1 VSVLAKKDPSQRRND
16 VQRLI
21 EGIHQFQQ
29 NVFRPRR
36 EWFEQMAEGQRPQA
50 LFVTCSDSRINP
62 NLITQTEPGELFI
75 VRNAGN
81 IVPPH
86 STEPGGEE
94 ATIEFA
100 IAALEISDIVIC
112 GHTRCG
118 AMNGLL
124 NPSGLAEKM
133 PAMRHW
139 LNHAEATR
147 RIIREKYGHLSDL
160 PLLTA
165 AAQENVLVQLENLR
179 THPAV
184 AVGMAKGDLKL
195 HGWVYKIETG
205 EVFAF
210 DPLTGQFAPLTDNPP
225 PTVPA
230 IRLTAP
236 AI

>member
-1 VSVLAKKDPSQRRND
+1 V
-16 VQRLI
+16 
-21 EGIHQFQQ
+21 
-29 NVFRPRR
+29 
-36 EWFEQMAEGQRPQA
+36 
-50 LFVTCSDSRINP
+50 NP
-62 NLITQTEPGELFI
+62 NLITQTDPGELFI

-86 STEPGGEE
+86 HPLPGGEE
-94 ATIEFA
+94 ATVEFA
-100 IAALEISDIVIC
+100 LTELGIRDVIVC

-118 AMNGLL
+118 AMGGLL
-124 NPSGLAEKM
+124 NPDRLGEM
-133 PAMRHW
+133 PAVRHW
-139 LNHAEATR
+139 LSHAEATR

-184 AVGMAKGDLKL
+184 AAGLAKGELKL

-210 DPLTGQFAPLTDNPP
+210 DPQTGQFVALTDQPP
-225 PTVPA
+225 PPVPA
-230 IRLTAP
+230 LRLTAP

>member
-1 VSVLAKKDPSQRRND
+1 M
-16 VQRLI
+16 QRLI
-21 EGIHQFQQ
+21 QGIHHFQE

-36 EWFEQMAEGQRPQA
+36 EWFERLAEGQRPLA
-50 LFVTCSDSRINP
+50 LFVTCSDSRVNP

-86 STEPGGEE
+86 SPSPGGEE

-100 IAALEISDIVIC
+100 VAALGIRDVIVC

-124 NPSGLAEKM
+124 SPTGLADNL
-133 PAMRHW
+133 PAVRHW

-160 PLLTA
+160 PLMTA
-165 AAQENVLVQLENLR
+165 ATQENVLVQLENLR

-184 AVGMAKGDLKL
+184 AAGMAKGDLKL

-210 DPLTGQFAPLTDNPP
+210 DPQTGQFVPLADNPP
-225 PTVPA
+225 LPVPA
-230 IRLTAP
+230 LRLTQ

>member
-1 VSVLAKKDPSQRRND
+1 MQKLV
-16 VQRLI
+16 
-21 EGIHQFQQ
+21 EGIHHFQA
-29 NVFRPRR
+29 NIFRARR
-36 EWFEQMAEGQRPQA
+36 EWFERLAESQRPLA
-50 LFVTCSDSRINP
+50 LFVTCSDSRVNP

-86 STEPGGEE
+86 HPAPGGEE

-100 IAALEISDIVIC
+100 ITELGIKDVIVC

-118 AMNGLL
+118 AMKGLL
-124 NPSGLAEKM
+124 APADGLNDM
-133 PAMRHW
+133 PAVRHW
-139 LNHAEATR
+139 LSHAEATR

-184 AVGMAKGDLKL
+184 AAGLAGGKLKL
-195 HGWVYKIETG
+195 HGWIYKIETG

-210 DPLTGQFAPLTDNPP
+210 DPANGQFVPLADRPP
-225 PTVPA
+225 PEIPVP
-230 IRLTAP
+230 RLAAP

>member
-1 VSVLAKKDPSQRRND
+1 MQKL
-16 VQRLI
+16 VQ
-21 EGIHQFQQ
+21 GIHQFQA

-36 EWFEQMAEGQRPQA
+36 EWFERLAEGQRPLA

-62 NLITQTEPGELFI
+62 NLITQTDPGELFI

-86 STEPGGEE
+86 QPAPGGEE

-100 IAALEISDIVIC
+100 VAELGIKDVIVC

-124 NPSGLAEKM
+124 NPDGLADM
-133 PAMRHW
+133 PAVRHW
-139 LNHAEATR
+139 LTHADATR
-147 RIIREKYGHLSDL
+147 RIIREKYGHLADL
-160 PLLTA
+160 SLLTA
-165 AAQENVLVQLENLR
+165 AVQENVLVQLENLR

-184 AVGMAKGDLKL
+184 VAGLAKGDLNL
-195 HGWVYKIETG
+195 YGWVYKIETG

-210 DPLTGQFAPLTDNPP
+210 DPTAGQFAPLDDRPP
-225 PTVPA
+225 PAVQAT
-230 IRLTAP
+230 RLTAP
-236 AI
+236 MI